1 MSTARLRQEHPKITP
16 RPERASTLMFGRQS
30 IKVKGEGGLRQHGNV
45 AVRWPQ
51 YAITYLIKLE
61 IAALHMLRNVEAEE
75 PLPT

>member
-45 AVRWPQ
+45 AVRV
-51 YAITYLIKLE
+51 
-61 IAALHMLRNVEAEE
+61 AAVRHHLLDK
-75 PLPT
+75 T